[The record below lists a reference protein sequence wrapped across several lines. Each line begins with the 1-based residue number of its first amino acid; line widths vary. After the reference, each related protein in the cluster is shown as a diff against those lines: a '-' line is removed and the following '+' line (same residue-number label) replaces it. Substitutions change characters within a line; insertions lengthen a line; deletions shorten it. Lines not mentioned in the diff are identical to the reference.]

1 MWGRHSMSWL
11 WAYALLGVKGRRK
24 AKTVKQ
30 KYAYQ
35 NKGKFIFSTCYVLVV
50 EIHSQVFNV
59 DIFVTLSMFIHF
71 PGRSKDEAFV
81 LGQEIADAVT
91 AMFPKPMKL
100 RFEKV
105 SPATR
110 CV

>member
-1 MWGRHSMSWL
+1 MLYWGL
-11 WAYALLGVKGRRK
+11 KVDVKPKLSNRNMLIK
-24 AKTVKQ
+24 KK
-30 KYAYQ
+30 
-35 NKGKFIFSTCYVLVV
+35 KGKFIFSTCYVLVV

-105 SPATR
+105 SPAKR